1 HGDAHESGGH
11 GGGHGIHLPAPTIYP
26 MILALGLM
34 ILFLAVLFTPPTL
47 KIVFVVT
54 AVIYFVVAIT
64 GWVKEVTD

>member
-1 HGDAHESGGH
+1 
-11 GGGHGIHLPAPTIYP
+11 